1 MKYQAFTCHLDLDQF
16 DYLET
21 KLKEYNIGSYI
32 IGHESNPY
40 SHFHFCVQMEDEEY
54 HNFAQAVFK
63 KKFKLRGRAIKDKP
77 RQYGK
82 VTQINNL
89 DKMKQYTC
97 KDGNY
102 RTNLS
107 DEEIKDIYEKSY
119 QKVDHK
125 TEVDKLHDYLD
136 SQIDSFKDKIIY
148 KDYYGEKKIL
158 SISSVKD
165 QILHHIYLY
174 INTTD
179 NKLGNTRNQITN
191 YYLKYL
197 RIRQL
202 LSLDER
208 ITLQK
213 SMNGHLSTPFKEF
226 I

>member
-1 MKYQAFTCHLDLDQF
+1 MKYQAFTAHLPLDQY
-16 DYLET
+16 DYLEE
-21 KLKEYNIGSYI
+21 KIQEYNIGAYI
-32 IGHESNPY
+32 IAHETTPF
-40 SHFHFCVQMEDEEY
+40 SHFHFCVQMEDTEY
-54 HNFAQAVFK
+54 HNFCQAIFK
-63 KKFKLRGRAIKDKP
+63 KKFNLRGRAIKDKC

-82 VTQINNL
+82 LTTINAIE
-89 DKMKQYTC
+89 KMKSYTV

-107 DEEIKDIYEKSY
+107 QEEIKTIYENSY
-119 QKVDHK
+119 QKVDQK
-125 TEVDKLHDYLD
+125 KELDKLHDYLD
-136 SQIDSFKDKIIY
+136 TQIDLFKDKITY
-148 KDYYGEKKIL
+148 KDYFGEKKIFT
-158 SISSVKD
+158 ISSTKD
-165 QILHHIYLY
+165 TILHHIYLY

-213 SMNGHLSTPFKEF
+213 SMNGHLSTPFKEYN
-226 I
+226 